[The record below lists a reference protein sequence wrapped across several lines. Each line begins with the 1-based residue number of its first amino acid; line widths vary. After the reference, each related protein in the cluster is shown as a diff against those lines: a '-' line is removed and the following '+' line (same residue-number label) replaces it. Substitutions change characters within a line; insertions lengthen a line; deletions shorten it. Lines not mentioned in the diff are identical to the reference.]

1 MPRLLLLRHGETAWN
16 AEKRWQG
23 WADIPL
29 SDVGEEQAKQAAAGL
44 MTFFSSESPLHMIA
58 SSDLTRAQQTAEILR
73 SHLGAV
79 HTVRTVWGLRER
91 DVGELSGL
99 TTEVVEERWPG
110 LLARWRAGG
119 IEAPPGGESTADF
132 LARALDAVESLLANT
147 LAGSTAIAV
156 THGGV
161 IRVLEHHLGIASL
174 GTRNLGGRFF
184 HVEEA
189 ILAAGEVLV
198 LEPERHRS

>member
-1 MPRLLLLRHGETAWN
+1 MPAIPRLLLIRHGETAWN

-23 WADIPL
+23 WADVPL
-29 SDVGEEQAKQAAAGL
+29 SPVGEEQAKQAAVALG
-44 MTFFSSESPLHMIA
+44 TFFSVDAPLHLIA

-73 SHLGAV
+73 VHLAAHDPI
-79 HTVRTVWGLRER
+79 HTERGLRER

-99 TTEVVEERWPG
+99 TAAQVEEHWPG

-132 LARALDAVESLLANT
+132 LARTREAVESLLAGT
-147 LAGSTAIAV
+147 PPGSTTLAV

-161 IRVLEHHLGIASL
+161 IRVLEHHLGVESL

-184 HVEEA
+184 HVEETT
-189 ILAAGEVLV
+189 LAAGEILM
-198 LEPERHRS
+198 LESV